1 MALIYKIYDDGSISS
16 DGYLF
21 HDKEEFGKYCDY
33 KEMCDEYWQKQEE
46 IERED
51 RLMELEE
58 KIRNFEI

>member
-21 HDKEEFGKYCDY
+21 YNKEEFGRYRDY